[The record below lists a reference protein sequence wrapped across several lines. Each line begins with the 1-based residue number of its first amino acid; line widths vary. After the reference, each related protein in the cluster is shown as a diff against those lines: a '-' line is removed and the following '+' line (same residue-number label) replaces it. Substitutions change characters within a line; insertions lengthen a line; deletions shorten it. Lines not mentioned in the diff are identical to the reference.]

1 MGKAKMELKALKARF
16 TGLKRWIR
24 AGRRRSGHLRNVF
37 ALLLLVGAYLIRV
50 RSERSRW
57 DRWRAAHGH

>member
-1 MGKAKMELKALKARF
+1 MTKIELRALTTRF
-16 TGLKRWIR
+16 TRVKSWIR
-24 AGRRRSGHLRNVF
+24 AGRRRSSHLRNVF
-37 ALLLLVGAYLIRV
+37 SLALLAGAYLIRV